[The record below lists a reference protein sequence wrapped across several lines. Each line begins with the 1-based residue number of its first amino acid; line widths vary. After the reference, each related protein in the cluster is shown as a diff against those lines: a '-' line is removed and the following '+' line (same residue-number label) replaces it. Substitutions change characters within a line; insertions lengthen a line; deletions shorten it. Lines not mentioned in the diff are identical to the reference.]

1 MSCSS
6 PSVQAGSGAE
16 PRSGAVLDLG
26 GEKAV
31 RPCRPHDVLR
41 QFGVHNALRWALNS
55 KRVQEGSLLQVVPGG
70 GSCKEAGSSSA
81 LSTAASAALGA
92 ASARSPPTER
102 PAHSS
107 PAGLPAL
114 AAGSVFQA
122 PRPTTTAFWG
132 SRRLCCGEER
142 VALPGLD

>member
-70 GSCKEAGSSSA
+70 GSCRGREQ
-81 LSTAASAALGA
+81 LGA
-92 ASARSPPTER
+92 EHCCQRCSGRCLSPKPPHRTPRSQLACWPASPGCRKRFSGPT
-102 PAHSS
+102 AYNY
-107 PAGLPAL
+107 GIL
-114 AAGSVFQA
+114 GK
-122 PRPTTTAFWG
+122 
-132 SRRLCCGEER
+132 
-142 VALPGLD
+142 

>member
-31 RPCRPHDVLR
+31 RPCRPHDVQR

-92 ASARSPPTER
+92 ASARSPPQNALLTARLLACQPWLQEAFFR
-102 PAHSS
+102 PHSLQLRHFGEVDGCAVGRS
-107 PAGLPAL
+107 GL
-114 AAGSVFQA
+114 
-122 PRPTTTAFWG
+122 
-132 SRRLCCGEER
+132 LCRG
-142 VALPGLD
+142 